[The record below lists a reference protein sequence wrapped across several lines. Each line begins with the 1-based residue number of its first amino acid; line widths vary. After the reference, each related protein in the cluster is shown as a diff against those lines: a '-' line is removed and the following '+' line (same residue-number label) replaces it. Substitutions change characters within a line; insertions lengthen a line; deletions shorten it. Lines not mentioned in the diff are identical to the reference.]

1 MPGMAAAQIE
11 QKRTVLSFALGD
23 STSLQEVDVE
33 KEIFTK
39 TPILK
44 AVISLFPP
52 GHVRISYGPPPTQ
65 YAHGLS
71 DLSRTCIGGES
82 EVVRRRVVCVPTIY

>member
-44 AVISLFPP
+44 AIVSLFPP
-52 GHVRISYGPPPTQ
+52 EHVRISYGPPPTQ
-65 YAHGLS
+65 YVHGLS

-82 EVVRRRVVCVPTIY
+82 EVVRRWIMPATLIY